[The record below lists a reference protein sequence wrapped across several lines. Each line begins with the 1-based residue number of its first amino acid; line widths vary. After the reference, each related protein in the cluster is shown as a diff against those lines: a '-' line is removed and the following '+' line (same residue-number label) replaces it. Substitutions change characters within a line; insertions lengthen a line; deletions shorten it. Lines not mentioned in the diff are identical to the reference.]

1 MRLFWQ
7 NATTRD
13 TGRLAR
19 FCALGRQV
27 METVLETPIVRMISA
42 QLDLVPTRY
51 CPIINEPPHSGE
63 RRAFRRRLVDIATML
78 VGQAQV
84 FAEQSGV
91 ATHSAAWVAWMQSKG
106 IDPAARILD
115 HFFTLLDTPRV
126 PPRPRRK
133 PDAGGATNGTT
144 GKASNG
150 GTNGDEAHDAT
161 DGADSSAAS
170 AGPSHDPVS
179 AANAADHSGGGNA
192 DGSKAPGTNSTGRW
206 APTPPIDAY
215 TRLPAFIGR
224 PPSGRRGK
232 RGRRGP
238 GQTAAQRDRARWSRE
253 PRPFDPA
260 RDEMRVLHGLT
271 RQMISIFLVR
281 SLDDEERAALR
292 LPSELMQ
299 MAREFASL
307 RRQARDA
314 DLRALD
320 RELDTPPIG
329 ALEYEPREAEARRV
343 VTREATARA
352 PEPPPDPPP
361 D

>member
-7 NATTRD
+7 DATTRD
-13 TGRLAR
+13 RGRLAR

-27 METVLETPIVRMISA
+27 MESVLDAPIVRMIGA
-42 QLDLVPTRY
+42 RLDLVPTRY
-51 CPIINEPPHSGE
+51 CPIINEPPYSAE

-91 ATHSAAWVAWMQSKG
+91 ATHGAAWVAWMQSKG

-126 PPRPRRK
+126 PPRPRRDPK
-133 PDAGGATNGTT
+133 SANAAADADAERPANGNASPDPA
-144 GKASNG
+144 
-150 GTNGDEAHDAT
+150 E
-161 DGADSSAAS
+161 AAS
-170 AGPSHDPVS
+170 ATNTADD
-179 AANAADHSGGGNA
+179 AAAGAADGA
-192 DGSKAPGTNSTGRW
+192 AAATRAPGAKNAGGF
-206 APTPPIDAY
+206 APSPPIDAY
-215 TRLPAFIGR
+215 TRLPAFLGR

-232 RGRRGP
+232 RRRRSP
-238 GQTAAQRDRARWSRE
+238 KLSAAQRDRARWSRE

-260 RDEMRVLHGLT
+260 RDDMRVLHGLT

-281 SLDDEERAALR
+281 SLDDPERAALR
-292 LPSELMQ
+292 LRSELMQ

-307 RRQARDA
+307 RRQARYA

-320 RELDTPPIG
+320 RELNDCLAG
-329 ALEYEPREAEARRV
+329 MRANAAAAREAAALENAAREANR
-343 VTREATARA
+343 
-352 PEPPPDPPP
+352 PPDPPP

>member
-27 METVLETPIVRMISA
+27 MESVLETPIVRMIGA
-42 QLDLVPTRY
+42 RLDLVPTRY
-51 CPIINEPPHSGE
+51 CPITNEPPHSGE

-91 ATHSAAWVAWMQSKG
+91 ATHGAAWVAWMQEKG
-106 IDPAARILD
+106 IDPANRILD

-126 PPRPRRK
+126 PPRPRRDPK
-133 PDAGGATNGTT
+133 SANAAADADAERPANGNASPDPA
-144 GKASNG
+144 
-150 GTNGDEAHDAT
+150 E
-161 DGADSSAAS
+161 AAS
-170 AGPSHDPVS
+170 ATDTADDTSDGT
-179 AANAADHSGGGNA
+179 AAGAAAATG
-192 DGSKAPGTNSTGRW
+192 APGAKNAGGF

-215 TRLPAFIGR
+215 TRLPAFLGR

-232 RGRRGP
+232 RGRRSP
-238 GQTAAQRDRARWSRE
+238 KLSAAQRDRARWSRE

-260 RDEMRVLHGLT
+260 RDDMRVLHGLT

-292 LPSELMQ
+292 LRSELMQ

-329 ALEYEPREAEARRV
+329 ALEYEPRGAEARRV
-343 VTREATARA
+343 EAREAAAHA

>member
-1 MRLFWQ
+1 MLF
-7 NATTRD
+7 R
-13 TGRLAR
+13 
-19 FCALGRQV
+19 
-27 METVLETPIVRMISA
+27 S
-42 QLDLVPTRY
+42 
-51 CPIINEPPHSGE
+51 HSGE

-91 ATHSAAWVAWMQSKG
+91 ATHSAAWVAWMQAKG

-126 PPRPRRK
+126 PPRPRRDPK
-133 PDAGGATNGTT
+133 AEGAANGDATNAG
-144 GKASNG
+144 NG
-150 GTNGDEAHDAT
+150 SELPDPAE
-161 DGADSSAAS
+161 AAS
-170 AGPSHDPVS
+170 ATDP
-179 AANAADHSGGGNA
+179 AERAADATG
-192 DGSKAPGTNSTGRW
+192 APGAKNAGRF
-206 APTPPIDAY
+206 APTPPVDAY
-215 TRLPAFIGR
+215 TRLPAFLGR

-232 RGRRGP
+232 RRRRGP
-238 GQTAAQRDRARWSRE
+238 RQTAAQRDRARWSRE

-260 RDEMRVLHGLT
+260 RDDMRVLHGLT

-292 LPSELMQ
+292 LPSEIMQ

-314 DLRALD
+314 DMRALD

-343 VTREATARA
+343 EAREAAAHA

>member
-7 NATTRD
+7 DATTRD

-27 METVLETPIVRMISA
+27 MESVLETPIVRMIGA
-42 QLDLVPTRY
+42 RLDLVPTRY
-51 CPIINEPPHSGE
+51 CPIINEPPHSAE

-91 ATHSAAWVAWMQSKG
+91 ATHSAAWVAWMQAKG

-126 PPRPRRK
+126 PPRPRRDPK
-133 PDAGGATNGTT
+133 SEGAANGDATNAG
-144 GKASNG
+144 NG
-150 GTNGDEAHDAT
+150 SESPDPAE
-161 DGADSSAAS
+161 AAS
-170 AGPSHDPVS
+170 ATNTAND
-179 AANAADHSGGGNA
+179 AATG
-192 DGSKAPGTNSTGRW
+192 APGAKNAGGF

-215 TRLPAFIGR
+215 TRLPAFLGR
-224 PPSGRRGK
+224 PPSGRRGR
-232 RGRRGP
+232 RGRRSP
-238 GQTAAQRDRARWSRE
+238 KLSAAQRDRARWSRE

-260 RDEMRVLHGLT
+260 RDDMRVLHGLT

-292 LPSELMQ
+292 LRSELMQ

-329 ALEYEPREAEARRV
+329 ALEYEPREAEPRRV
-343 VTREATARA
+343 VAREAAAHA

>member
-7 NATTRD
+7 DATTRD

-27 METVLETPIVRMISA
+27 MESVLETPIVRMIGA
-42 QLDLVPTRY
+42 RLDLVPTRY
-51 CPIINEPPHSGE
+51 CPIINEPPYSAE

-91 ATHSAAWVAWMQSKG
+91 ATHGAAWVAWMQSKG

-126 PPRPRRK
+126 PPRPRRDPK
-133 PDAGGATNGTT
+133 AANADADTDAERPVDGRESPDPA
-144 GKASNG
+144 
-150 GTNGDEAHDAT
+150 EAA
-161 DGADSSAAS
+161 
-170 AGPSHDPVS
+170 S
-179 AANAADHSGGGNA
+179 AANAADDTSDGAAAGAA
-192 DGSKAPGTNSTGRW
+192 DGAAATAGAPGAKNAGRF

-215 TRLPAFIGR
+215 TRLPAFLGR

-232 RGRRGP
+232 RRRRSP
-238 GQTAAQRDRARWSRE
+238 KLSAAQRDRARWSRE

-260 RDEMRVLHGLT
+260 RDDMRVLHGLT

-292 LPSELMQ
+292 LRSELMQ

-314 DLRALD
+314 DMRALD
-320 RELDTPPIG
+320 RELDTPPVG

-343 VTREATARA
+343 EAREAAAHA